1 MKRSGRRWRLTVGDV
16 DEICGEGF
24 GDETG
29 EDRLEDVSTER
40 RQIVVLQIDDGA
52 KCVIFC
58 FIKSNKKWRNHPIL
72 ISEWKSELIYEN
84 YAAKSWR

>member
-1 MKRSGRRWRLTVGDV
+1 MKRSGRRWRLTIGDV

-58 FIKSNKKWRNHPIL
+58 FIKSNKNGGIAESSDFNKRM
-72 ISEWKSELIYEN
+72 EK
-84 YAAKSWR
+84 